1 LLQLRDNTSAGFTT
15 FAKARSIA
23 AIEPEASN
31 STTAQVDLRELISH
45 RESVPWDCPLE
56 LVHKRFGTHD
66 HEYMAVLKGDDVLG
80 TCSRHDIGMRL
91 GARYGFALFARK
103 PVCEH
108 LSRSN
113 VRVRVGQ
120 PINVVLETVFSRAD
134 ESFYE
139 DVLLL
144 DAERKFL
151 GLIFV
156 HSLVRLQ
163 AQFLRENIHLLEQ
176 QKRVIHERNQQMED
190 DLAMA
195 REIQLA
201 ILPKQHLCFPAS
213 AVPGQAQIHYSQVYR
228 PAQKV
233 GGDFVHVASFSD
245 NTTAVFIADVMG
257 HGVRSALITAML
269 RAFVEEVGSA
279 GIDPGQLL
287 TQLNR
292 DLTAILHEAGEMMF
306 VTAFYLVADSQA
318 GSLRYACAGH
328 PRPIRLRRSLG
339 TVEVLQCPRAI
350 AGPGLCVLDK
360 AVYVTGEAAIEDD
373 EVILL
378 FTDGLIEAS
387 DSKDEFFGIERLM
400 TTVQRCGCLEL
411 PALVE
416 AVFAEAEQ
424 FIGGNAFD
432 DDVCLAALNVMHCNS
447 PVLQM
452 NTVND

>member
-1 LLQLRDNTSAGFTT
+1 LVP
-15 FAKARSIA
+15 
-23 AIEPEASN
+23 IEPGASN
-31 STTAQVDLRELISH
+31 STSTQVDLRELISH
-45 RESVPWDCPLE
+45 RESVPSDCPLE
-56 LVHKRFGTHD
+56 MVHKRFGTHN
-66 HEYMAVLKGDDVLG
+66 HEYMAVLEDDKVLG
-80 TCSRHDIGMRL
+80 VCSRHDIGMRL
-91 GARYGFALFARK
+91 GARYGFALYSRK
-103 PVCEH
+103 LIRDYVSPSAVQT
-108 LSRSN
+108 
-113 VRVRVGQ
+113 RVGQ
-120 PINVVLETVFSRAD
+120 PINIVLETVFSRAD
-134 ESFYE
+134 ESFYD

-144 DAERKFL
+144 DADGKFL

-163 AQFLRENIHLLEQ
+163 AQFLRENIRLLEQ
-176 QKRVIHERNQQMED
+176 QKGVIHERNQQMEE

-201 ILPKQHLCFPAS
+201 ILPKEQLCFPAS
-213 AVPGQAQIHYSQVYR
+213 VLPGQAQIHYSQLYR

-233 GGDFVHVASFSD
+233 GGDFVHVASRSD
-245 NTTAVFIADVMG
+245 NTVAVFIADVMG

-279 GIDPGQLL
+279 GTDPGQLL

-318 GSLRYACAGH
+318 GTLRYACAGH

-339 TVEVLQCPRAI
+339 TAEVLVCPRGV
-350 AGPGLCVLDK
+350 AGPGLCVLDN
-360 AVYVTGEAAIEDD
+360 AVYVTAETTADED

-387 DSKDEFFGIERLM
+387 DPESEFFGIERLL
-400 TTVQRCGCLEL
+400 TAVQRYGSLDL

-416 AVFAEAEQ
+416 SVFAEAEK
-424 FIGGNAFD
+424 FMRGGAFE
-432 DDVCLAALNVMHCNS
+432 DDVCVAALNVMHCNS
-447 PVLQM
+447 LVSPMDAV
-452 NTVND
+452 TKG